1 MFWIKRININ
11 TNNLMNTSLC
21 LLILVLFVNVS
32 SKYEDDG
39 RIYVGA
45 FAICKD
51 ASSCTNACETNQ
63 KCIQFRDNDGSTKNI
78 NNLPYLTQTC
88 WQIPSCAEFP
98 KFFAFQTDDDCS
110 TDCEI
115 NIFPGFSLKSEL
127 NNNVD
132 LYNAKGYNMMC
143 IEYMDTKTTLPNI
156 CDIAKNME

>member
-63 KCIQFRDNDGSTKNI
+63 KCI
-78 NNLPYLTQTC
+78 
-88 WQIPSCAEFP
+88 
-98 KFFAFQTDDDCS
+98 
-110 TDCEI
+110 
-115 NIFPGFSLKSEL
+115 
-127 NNNVD
+127 
-132 LYNAKGYNMMC
+132 
-143 IEYMDTKTTLPNI
+143 
-156 CDIAKNME
+156 